1 MINLKLKYKVLQRFI
16 HWKMRVYFV
25 IALLCLQ
32 LICAQKVSVDKT
44 LVYGPGLKTHFVMP
58 VRYFF
63 MQVVDEDGRK

>member
-25 IALLCLQ
+25 ISLLCLR

-44 LVYGPGLKTHFVMP
+44 LVYGPGLKDTLCHASQIFLHTGC
-58 VRYFF
+58 
-63 MQVVDEDGRK
+63 GRGW